1 MTPERPS
8 TEAFADYLLEVGSLL
23 TAYGCPSHR
32 LEEVMQTVARTA
44 GHEAETF
51 AVPTAL
57 FISLPGGPGAAP
69 VMRMARVKT
78 WGVDLDRLTEV
89 DEIFNRVAS
98 SRLSLVEARERL
110 RSLQQRRPPYPRAL
124 HHAATAS
131 VSGAVALVFGGGPAE
146 VAAAAVT
153 GALVGLLL
161 LALGRFQGAGF
172 LGDFAGGLGAALLAW
187 LGQSLWPALRADV
200 VIPSAV
206 ITLVPGLTLAT
217 GLVELT
223 RKNLVAGSARLMQAL
238 ASLLLLA
245 IGIGLVSAS
254 VPALWPTGPDAV
266 TPAGAAGLGA
276 QALALAIATVSYAVL
291 VSVPPRYL
299 PAALFT
305 SAAGWLVG
313 LALGPSAAPH
323 LGAFAASLAVSI
335 ASNAFARALDRP
347 AQLFQL
353 PGLILLVPGSF
364 GLRSAHALAA
374 GAYAGGAAKGVET
387 ALLDGSIVA
396 GVLLANVLLPSRK
409 LL

>member
-1 MTPERPS
+1 MPPERPPPD
-8 TEAFADYLLEVGSLL
+8 AFANYLLEVGSLL
-23 TAYGCPSHR
+23 IAYGCPSHR
-32 LEEVMQTVARTA
+32 LEEVVQTVARSA
-44 GHEAETF
+44 GHAAEVF

-57 FISLPGGPGAAP
+57 FIALPGEGGASP
-69 VMRMARVKT
+69 LLRMVRVRS

-89 DEIFNRVAS
+89 DKIFNRVSAG
-98 SRLSLVEARERL
+98 RLSLDEARREL
-110 RSLQQRRPPYPRAL
+110 RALADRPRPYPRAL
-124 HHAATAS
+124 QHAATAS
-131 VSGAVALVFGGGPAE
+131 VSGAVALIFGGGPAE
-146 VAAAAVT
+146 IGVAAAT

-161 LALGRFQGAGF
+161 LASGRAPGGGF

-187 LGQSLWPALRADV
+187 LARALWPALRSDV

-223 RKNLVAGSARLMQAL
+223 RKNLVAGSARLMEAL

-254 VPALWPTGPDAV
+254 APALWPTE
-266 TPAGAAGLGA
+266 TPAAAAAWGLGA
-276 QALALAIATVSYAVL
+276 QALALTLATLSYAVL

-299 PAALFT
+299 PAALST

-313 LALGPSAAPH
+313 LAFGPGSAPH
-323 LGAFAASLAVSI
+323 LGAFAASLAVAL
-335 ASNAFARALDRP
+335 ASNALARALDRP

-387 ALLDGSIVA
+387 ALLAGSIVA
-396 GVLLANVLLPSRK
+396 GILLANVLWPSRK